1 MITPQIVQG
10 GIFTD
15 ERGIL
20 THCNELDMTEVER
33 FYVIKHPD
41 KSVIRA
47 WHAHQDERKWFYA
60 TKGSFTI
67 AIVKIDDWD
76 NPSPTLQPEI
86 YTLSEGDSRV
96 LCVPKGYAN
105 GIKAM
110 EDDSALLVFSGKRMP
125 EALLDSWRYDK
136 NMWVDWSLFE

>member
-1 MITPQIVQG
+1 MDKPTIVQG

-20 THCNELDMTEVER
+20 THCNDLDMSQIER

-60 TKGSFTI
+60 TRGSFTVALI
-67 AIVKIDDWD
+67 KVDDWD
-76 NPSPTLQPEI
+76 NPSPDLKPEI
-86 YTLSEGDSRV
+86 FTLTAGDSKV

-110 EDDSALLVFSGKRMP
+110 EDDSALIVFSDKILSV
-125 EALLDSWRYDK
+125 ALLDSWRYDK
-136 NMWVDWSLFE
+136 HMWVDWSEFE